1 VVKAIS
7 SPGQDDGT
15 LTLETIRE
23 NKAAV
28 RTVKLANSEV
38 VRGDDRAP
46 HDSLKIGEP
55 VHVQSTG
62 ETARLILDPA
72 AFEKRRAAQKA
83 ALRKRWVDEGLP
95 GTLIFS
101 HPDRREVEL
110 MLDHESMRWSRSLQP
125 GDEVILQ
132 AGNAISAAVRQLR
145 PWRERTQVLL
155 GTNGSQ
161 LSAQDVGRRVTLRLV
176 HPPAITDDAVF
187 PAGLDKSRSK
197 PERLDWLVSSLYCTC
212 GMHDGCAGQPFTLA
226 ACDSFGKTP
235 CGLAKHTR
243 ELVADLIEQG
253 LSDREIVEELKR
265 KRGPNL
271 LRPHMSP

>member
-1 VVKAIS
+1 
-7 SPGQDDGT
+7 
-15 LTLETIRE
+15 
-23 NKAAV
+23 
-28 RTVKLANSEV
+28 
-38 VRGDDRAP
+38 
-46 HDSLKIGEP
+46 
-55 VHVQSTG
+55 
-62 ETARLILDPA
+62 
-72 AFEKRRAAQKA
+72 
-83 ALRKRWVDEGLP
+83 
-95 GTLIFS
+95 
-101 HPDRREVEL
+101 
-110 MLDHESMRWSRSLQP
+110 
-125 GDEVILQ
+125 
-132 AGNAISAAVRQLR
+132 
-145 PWRERTQVLL
+145 L

-176 HPPAITDDAVF
+176 HPPAITDDDVF

-243 ELVADLIEQG
+243 ELVAHLIEQG
-253 LSDREIVEELKR
+253 LTDREIVEELKR